1 MPHKGSGH
9 HSDMRNSLIGFFLA
23 LVATSL
29 LASAWPAPAKDIAD
43 VQIVATAVNVAERA
57 LNLAD
62 QVAQAAPTAD
72 EVELAVWNSVKD
84 TTFPAELEAYLA
96 IYPNGIFAPLARIR
110 LEAMLGATPEA
121 QAAREREAQA
131 AARNANRS
139 WPGSKIQLTSGLF
152 YIDDYVMETKGEAY
166 YHRYTLGGSVE
177 GRVTHQ
183 TLRNGMIWTNL
194 ATGVGGAANNINAMH
209 GVGLKG
215 SDIEKIVNG
224 YGLAYVEFS
233 VVQENWYCGMFFLEV
248 DNTARIF
255 GEVCISSQA
264 NSSQR
269 AEFED
274 VYRLMVKGIDRKPA

>member
-1 MPHKGSGH
+1 
-9 HSDMRNSLIGFFLA
+9 MRNSLIGFFLA

-29 LASAWPAPAKDIAD
+29 LASAGPAPAKDIAD
-43 VQIVATAVNVAERA
+43 VQIVATAMNVAERA

-131 AARNANRS
+131 ARDREAQAAALNANRS
-139 WPGSKIQLTSGLF
+139 WPGSKIQLTSGPF

-177 GRVTHQ
+177 GRATHQ
-183 TLRNGMIWTNL
+183 TLRNGMIWTNF

-209 GVGLKG
+209 GVGLKS

-224 YGLAYVEFS
+224 YGLDYVEFS

-248 DNTARIF
+248 DDTAKILAKFASAPRPIHRS
-255 GEVCISSQA
+255 GP
-264 NSSQR
+264 NSKTSI
-269 AEFED
+269 
-274 VYRLMVKGIDRKPA
+274 GSW